1 MKDEIVEQVR
11 KVREEHAAK
20 FNYDLATI
28 FDDLKQ
34 QEGRDGRKTIPPPR
48 NQHHYLKK
56 RDNL

>member
-34 QEGRDGRKTIPPPR
+34 QEGRDGRKTIPPP
-48 NQHHYLKK
+48 KK
-56 RDNL
+56 PTPLSKKAG

>member
-20 FNYDLATI
+20 FNYDLAAI

-34 QEGRDGRKTIPPPR
+34 QEGRDGRKTISLPP
-48 NQHHYLKK
+48 KK
-56 RDNL
+56 PTSLSKKAG